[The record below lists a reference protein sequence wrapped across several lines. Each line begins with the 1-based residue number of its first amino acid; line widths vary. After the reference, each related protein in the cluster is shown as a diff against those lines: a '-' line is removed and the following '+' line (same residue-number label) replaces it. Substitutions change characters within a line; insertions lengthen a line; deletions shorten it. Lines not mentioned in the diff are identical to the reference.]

1 MYSNPSR
8 LYSFSRV
15 FLLLAVILAASGCQA
30 ADSSV
35 VGRILYN
42 EDYRHEADQ
51 VLEGNIRVYPDQT
64 RYLHYTGSFTAFTS
78 ELRSDQRRVYG
89 FFFLNDLANAYEDTG
104 NADYLHTGM
113 AMIRQFESEAEENQ
127 DTEMMW
133 RHGETLSR
141 RLKHYLRFYT
151 VAKDALSSEDE
162 ALVKEA
168 MHNLAHALAYTDL
181 WSGLN
186 NHGMFED
193 MAVMQY
199 ARYTDDPD
207 MYRHAV
213 ARIVTYFAKYFDAD
227 GVQLEN
233 SPEYHMVIV
242 EELKAFL
249 EQADPKHTEGYA
261 VLQEKY
267 EKSHVFSNM
276 VLLPDG
282 TLPNIGD
289 TKRMPIDLTEY
300 YPEMPALSF
309 EQELV
314 RHSFYHAGYAI
325 VKNEN
330 SYLLFR
336 AGYILD
342 DHHHND
348 DLSFWL
354 YKNGDIVS
362 EVGPFGYEY
371 TNPYSEYVRSFAAHN
386 SLLVDGENTINEAG
400 EVVLLDSGHANT
412 MQGKTTRIQGV
423 EWTRAIRYNENFTEI
438 TLQDTVHSTD
448 AKEHSYQLLFHLH
461 PGISLQERADGEGY
475 DLRRQDTVIG
485 RFFTDATVSLTEDVY
500 FDNYYVPG
508 EKAQVIVLENNAQDW
523 TANTRIELYP

>member
-1 MYSNPSR
+1 LNGLAGLVNGRVDFYVRGMSENGDWLVYEYEPEEPVLVENGKGDYSLKLPETIKDYATDKDYAIEDLSDVEIWAGLWDVVKPIEIQYFNVGDVTPEWLDTYGDEMYWETFKVAD
-8 LYSFSRV
+8 LTLGETYDVV
-15 FLLLAVILAASGCQA
+15 FDIVHNYDAI
-30 ADSSV
+30 
-35 VGRILYN
+35 N
-42 EDYRHEADQ
+42 EDDF
-51 VLEGNIRVYPDQT
+51 VVRVVD
-64 RYLHYTGSFTAFTS
+64 R
-78 ELRSDQRRVYG
+78 
-89 FFFLNDLANAYEDTG
+89 N
-104 NADYLHTGM
+104 
-113 AMIRQFESEAEENQ
+113 
-127 DTEMMW
+127 
-133 RHGETLSR
+133 
-141 RLKHYLRFYT
+141 
-151 VAKDALSSEDE
+151 
-162 ALVKEA
+162 
-168 MHNLAHALAYTDL
+168 
-181 WSGLN
+181 
-186 NHGMFED
+186 GMFED

-309 EQELV
+309 GQELV